1 MGIRIWVAQSVVR
14 YVDNMITKSGSV
26 VGAVIHCE
34 MLILI
39 LSQLDRI
46 ISIFVVK
53 REHES
58 FTGCGVTARTWNENQ
73 SLTILSISVEKRN
86 RHIQKPYCIRSSLE
100 QNNYSNK
107 NKYSARGSDLL
118 AKALRVIYLGD
129 AWIFKRMKWDRD
141 FLGGNSFYSRKSVL
155 VGARRMSKGEVW
167 GLTERDHLSGS
178 FWWFT
183 TGPYGNNRILW
194 KILLTQI
201 HDSDLVE
208 LDATK
213 FCSVSV
219 IDKHLIGRLK
229 KSACKL
235 SSAMLVCVREKS
247 WYTSLPC
254 C

>member
-1 MGIRIWVAQSVVR
+1 
-14 YVDNMITKSGSV
+14 
-26 VGAVIHCE
+26 
-34 MLILI
+34 
-39 LSQLDRI
+39 
-46 ISIFVVK
+46 
-53 REHES
+53 
-58 FTGCGVTARTWNENQ
+58 
-73 SLTILSISVEKRN
+73 
-86 RHIQKPYCIRSSLE
+86 
-100 QNNYSNK
+100 
-107 NKYSARGSDLL
+107 
-118 AKALRVIYLGD
+118 
-129 AWIFKRMKWDRD
+129 
-141 FLGGNSFYSRKSVL
+141 
-155 VGARRMSKGEVW
+155 MSKGEVW

-208 LDATK
+208 LDGTK

-247 WYTSLPC
+247 WYISLPC